1 MTEPTPPMRGK
12 HHTPDDLAGAR
23 TEATDAETTRA
34 ANDAPVPARTGAQR
48 TTSVDVDDTPP
59 EKKQPPLLVFVLALP
74 VVLGLMLLAFAAPAV
89 HSGAKDL
96 PLAVSGPQ
104 QATSQITSTLEKQ
117 KPGAFDITTYSTP
130 EQGADAIKNRD
141 AVGGIAATGKGVVI
155 QTAAGAGSPYSP
167 VLKGIGA
174 SLEKQ
179 GQTVTYQELAPLP
192 AKDPMG
198 TVMTSAGLPLIFGGM
213 ATSAALFFTFRGSF
227 GRRALGVVGVAT
239 VGGLLAA
246 WILTGWFDAVDC
258 SYWKLALAFGLGIAA
273 IGFTVLGLAKN
284 LGSVGFGLGAVTMLF
299 LSNPISGLATGPQWL
314 PHPWGA
320 IGQYLPVG
328 AAGTALR
335 SVAYFD
341 GRGASQAWIVL
352 LCWAFGGFV
361 LLSLGKWRKTAH

>member
-1 MTEPTPPMRGK
+1 MTEPTPPMRDK
-12 HHTPDDLAGAR
+12 HHTHADLDAARAEEAHGR
-23 TEATDAETTRA
+23 TEAPATTGTTQNGVEADGAER
-34 ANDAPVPARTGAQR
+34 VEE
-48 TTSVDVDDTPP
+48 P

-74 VVLGLMLLAFAAPAV
+74 VVLGLMLLAFATPAV

-104 QATSQITSTLEKQ
+104 QVTSKITSTLEKE
-117 KPGAFDITTYSTP
+117 KPGAFDVKTYSAP
-130 EQGADAIKNRD
+130 EQGADAVKNRD
-141 AVGGIAATGKGVVI
+141 AIGGIAVTPQGAAI
-155 QTAAGAGSPYSP
+155 QTAAGAGSPYSAL
-167 VLKGIGA
+167 LKGVGA
-174 SLEKQ
+174 GLEKQ
-179 GQTVTYQELAPLP
+179 GQKVTYQELAPLP

-198 TVMTSAGLPLIFGGM
+198 TAMTSAGLPLIFGGM

-239 VGGLLAA
+239 LGGLLAA
-246 WILTGWFDAVDC
+246 WMLTSWLDAVDC
-258 SYWKLALAFGLGIAA
+258 SFWKLALAFGLGIAA

-284 LGSVGFGLGAVTMLF
+284 LGPAGFGLGAVAMLF
-299 LSNPISGLATGPQWL
+299 ISNPISGLATGPQWL
-314 PHPWGA
+314 PHPWGT
-320 IGQYLPVG
+320 IGQFLPVG